1 MGFQMCV
8 ESGAEGLQGGRQFH
22 FSLVSAMSRPMV
34 AEAQPWAEGGR
45 GARAKPEWELCS
57 MEGKPMGPPRL

>member
-34 AEAQPWAEGGR
+34 AEGGR